1 MNPNSNSNIAA
12 ILNIQCRKGD
22 TFERQF
28 TFTDENGV
36 AIDLSS
42 YTVVL
47 TVKDA
52 AGSTIMTI
60 SGGDWSGTPSA
71 GQLTATKSATTMGAV
86 TAGTYNYDLQATVG
100 ISKVTWLAGKFIV
113 DAEVTTA

>member
-12 ILNIQCRKGD
+12 LLNIQCRKGD

-28 TFTDENGV
+28 TFKDEDGA

-42 YTVVL
+42 YTITM
-47 TVKDA
+47 TVKDS
-52 AGSTIMTI
+52 AGTTVLTF
-60 SGGDWSGTPSA
+60 SGGDWTGTPSA
-71 GQLTATKSATTMGAV
+71 GQLTATKSATAMGA
-86 TAGTYNYDLQATVG
+86 TTPGTYTYDLQATVG
-100 ISKVTWLAGKFIV
+100 TSKVTWLAGKFII

>member
-28 TFTDENGV
+28 TFTDEDGV
-36 AIDLSS
+36 AIDLTT

-47 TVKDA
+47 TVKDT
-52 AGSTIMTI
+52 AGATILTI
-60 SGGDWSGTPSA
+60 SGGDWSGTPA
-71 GQLTATKSATTMGAV
+71 TGQLTATKSATTMGAV
-86 TAGTYNYDLQATVG
+86 AAGTYNYDMQVTVN
-100 ISKVTWLAGKFIV
+100 STKVTWLAGKFIV
-113 DAEVTTA
+113 DAEVTTS